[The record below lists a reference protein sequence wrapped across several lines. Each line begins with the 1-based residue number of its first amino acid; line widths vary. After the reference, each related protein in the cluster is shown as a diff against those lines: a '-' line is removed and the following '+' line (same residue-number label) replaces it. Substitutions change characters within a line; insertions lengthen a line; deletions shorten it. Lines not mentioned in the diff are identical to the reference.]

1 MTTDLDQIV
10 KLAVL
15 AVGGQG
21 GGVLNG
27 WIVALAEENG
37 WAVQATSVAGVA
49 QRTGATIYYIEMMP
63 APPDPN
69 APQPVFAL
77 APAER
82 DVDILI
88 AAEWME
94 AGRAMMRRFVTP
106 DRTVLIASSHRALAT
121 SEKIAPGDA
130 IADDRTV
137 LEAAEKMS
145 RRLLA
150 FDMERIAL
158 EAGSVISASLFG
170 ALAGSGALP
179 FPAESYEQT
188 IRKSGRGV
196 EASLAAFRAAR
207 ERAEKGGVDLV
218 DAAVPPQNAGAKK
231 AVGPRRL
238 LERYAGLQAQI
249 AGLPDAVHEL
259 AEAGLAK
266 VVDYQDVGYGRDYLD
281 QLVQLHQLDKQ
292 AGGAEHGWLFTQ
304 QAAKYLAN
312 ALCYDDI
319 IRVAD
324 LKTRSARWQRIEKE
338 MSARSENVMQVTE
351 YVHPGAAEFISLMP
365 AGLGR
370 AIAGRP
376 GLVRLIDR
384 LVNKGRRVRTD
395 RAGGFLM
402 FWMLGGLRRW
412 RRQLLRH
419 ADETAHITGWL
430 DRARAAL
437 ADDYDLAVAI
447 LRARRLIKG
456 YSDTHARGLGKFDKV
471 MAGAELLAGRDDS
484 AEWTERLIRTALAD
498 PKGEQLEGALKTVRS
513 FATDGQ
519 A

>member
-1 MTTDLDQIV
+1 MSHQLDDIV

-21 GGVLNG
+21 GGVLNS
-27 WIVALAEENG
+27 WIVDLAESNG

-49 QRTGATIYYIEMMP
+49 QRTGATIYYIEMLP
-63 APPDPN
+63 NAPDPQ

-77 APAER
+77 APAEQ

-94 AGRAMMRRFVTP
+94 AGRAMMRRFVTA
-106 DRTVLIASSHRALAT
+106 DRTVLIASSHRALAVL
-121 SEKIAPGDA
+121 EKTAPADA
-130 IADDRTV
+130 IADDRAV

-145 RRLLA
+145 ARLVA
-150 FDMERIAL
+150 FDMEEIAQQ
-158 EAGSVISASLFG
+158 AGSVISASLFG

-179 FPAESYEQT
+179 FPASSYEET

-196 EASLAAFRAAR
+196 EASLAAFQAAR
-207 ERAEKGGVDLV
+207 ERAEKGGVDLPQPAKTAASAPRFA
-218 DAAVPPQNAGAKK
+218 DGPKRLLTRWQALEARITDMPAAVQKLAH
-231 AVGPRRL
+231 
-238 LERYAGLQAQI
+238 AGLVK
-249 AGLPDAVHEL
+249 L
-259 AEAGLAK
+259 
-266 VVDYQDVGYGRDYLD
+266 VDYQDLDYGAAYLD
-281 QLVQLHQLDKQ
+281 QLAGLHDLDKA
-292 AGGAEHGWLFTQ
+292 AGGADREWLFTQ

-324 LKTRSARWQRIEKE
+324 LKSRAPRWQRIEEE
-338 MSARSENVMQVTE
+338 MSARPENLLQVTE

-370 AIAGRP
+370 AIEKRP
-376 GLVRLIDR
+376 ALVRFIDR
-384 LVNKGRRVRTD
+384 RVNKGRRVRSD
-395 RAGGFLM
+395 QIGGFLM
-402 FWMLGGLRRW
+402 FWMLGGLRGW
-412 RRQLLRH
+412 RRKLLRH
-419 ADETAHITGWL
+419 AVETAHIEGWL
-430 DRARAAL
+430 EAARSAL
-437 ADDYDLAVAI
+437 AKDYDLAVAI

-456 YSDTHARGLGKFDKV
+456 YSDTHTRGLGKFDKV
-471 MAGAELLAGRDDS
+471 MSGAGLLAGRKDA

-498 PKGEQLEGALKTVRS
+498 PKGEELDGALQTVRS